1 MATSRT
7 LSFRGYKLGL
17 DTATITVTIN
27 GQQIYSGPVNN
38 DTDAEIF
45 SYIVPVTEITSAQIP
60 QEMTN
65 DIIPVITTEYAVV
78 VECTAGTMRVSDVR
92 TPRLDA
98 FDELPLI
105 LDGDNYGFPG
115 QPATNFDSK
124 YDVHLNLQPIT
135 VERLEQATGGWH
147 HTVAAGNRLSFKIR
161 VMNHV
166 QIS

>member
-1 MATSRT
+1 MANSRT

-17 DTATITVTIN
+17 DTATINATIN
-27 GQQIYSGPVNN
+27 GQSIYSGPINN
-38 DTDAEIF
+38 DSDAEIF
-45 SYIVPVTEITSAQIP
+45 NYIVPVTEVTPSQIP

-65 DIIPVITTEYAVV
+65 DIIPVITTEYSIV
-78 VECTAGTMRVSDVR
+78 VECTAGTMRLSDVR

-124 YDVHLNLQPIT
+124 YDVKLNLQPIT

-147 HTVAAGNRLSFKIR
+147 HTVPAGSRLSFKIR
-161 VMNHV
+161 VMNH
-166 QIS
+166 ILIT